1 MLSYSAVSDS
11 FAMLWTVA
19 CEASLSMG
27 FPMLEHWS
35 GLPFPSLGDRTDPGI
50 DWIPANAQVI
60 TNLSILAHV
69 SLQNEFS

>member
-1 MLSYSAVSDS
+1 
-11 FAMLWTVA
+11 
-19 CEASLSMG
+19 MG

-35 GLPFPSLGDRTDPGI
+35 GLPFPSLGDRTDPEI